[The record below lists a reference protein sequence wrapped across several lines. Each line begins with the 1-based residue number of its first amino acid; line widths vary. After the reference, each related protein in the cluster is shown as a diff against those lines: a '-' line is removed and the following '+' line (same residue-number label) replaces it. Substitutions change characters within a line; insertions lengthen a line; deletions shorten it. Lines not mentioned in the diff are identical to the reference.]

1 MFTNAFFPS
10 YHGYIMNMAL
20 FAWLSLLL
28 HSFRHC
34 KMMAAQQRTSM
45 GGSRARD
52 AVQESAGAAEDP
64 VGAVEVGMV
73 GAEAANQAVM
83 TNIVAV
89 GAASGLAA
97 MTGQDLL
104 EVEAAWMIGQGAE
117 DLPVQMMIGQGPND
131 LPVRPIPAEEEIG
144 NHKLFFKVCWI

>member
-1 MFTNAFFPS
+1 
-10 YHGYIMNMAL
+10 
-20 FAWLSLLL
+20 
-28 HSFRHC
+28 
-34 KMMAAQQRTSM
+34 M

-52 AVQESAGAAEDP
+52 AVQDSAGAADP

-117 DLPVQMMIGQGPND
+117 DLPVRTMIGQGPND